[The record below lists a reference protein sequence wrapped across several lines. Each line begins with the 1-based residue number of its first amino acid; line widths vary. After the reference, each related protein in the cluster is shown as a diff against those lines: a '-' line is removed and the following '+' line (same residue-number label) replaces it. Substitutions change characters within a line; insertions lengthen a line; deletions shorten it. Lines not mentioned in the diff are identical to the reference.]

1 MAVFECAYQSDVPI
15 DGEDSLVGR
24 LLEQFRGNYLLHREH
39 DAVLAAQ
46 ADDGAVGH
54 RRRQRPTR
62 PPQEMK
68 QTCGTNKDLWIDI
81 GD

>member
-24 LLEQFRGNYLLHREH
+24 LLEQFGGDYLLHCEH

-54 RRRQRPTR
+54 RRRQREPSKATSR
-62 PPQEMK
+62 NETYMWNK
-68 QTCGTNKDLWIDI
+68 QGPVD
-81 GD
+81 